1 MGKVKN
7 NPTWQALQAGVPP
20 QHKRQRGGM
29 GRGAL
34 AKYMLLFLALAL
46 LLFTG
51 WEGYLY
57 INDNFT
63 SSAPSP
69 VMKPAVVGNTIHVF
83 ENEDRIVSRRPQVQ
97 YKRPDF
103 ETGIVFPQWKPDGYG
118 ANWQQQLPTI
128 QTQSGARWMEMTI
141 FLSQATNNSTQVRTN
156 QSAPTPQSFASG
168 IKAAREQG
176 YHVFVVPLM
185 GVDSP
190 ANQWAGTIQFSNYQD
205 EAQWFDSYWKTYQPY
220 VEAAAQNGADQL
232 AIATEMVLLQ
242 QSAPA
247 PLWNTLIS
255 RIHSVFPGTLTYDMD
270 WSSLGQATPSWM
282 SNSLLPMIGISE
294 YLQLANDQTR
304 VAPKEMPGLWKTI
317 VKTALD
323 NFSLKVGKP
332 LIISEIGYRNTADA
346 LYHPWARYSTGSPP
360 DPEEQAAA
368 CDAALI
374 NVIPDKH
381 IVGIFFWG
389 WDEVQGFKL
398 SGQPAALAVLNKW
411 YTSPQS

>member
-34 AKYMLLFLALAL
+34 IKYMLLFLALAL

-57 INDNFT
+57 INNNFT
-63 SSAPSP
+63 SSAASP
-69 VMKPAVVGNTIHVF
+69 VMKPPVVSNTTHVF
-83 ENEDRIVSRRPQVQ
+83 ENEDSIVSRRPQVQ

-103 ETGIVFPQWKPDGYG
+103 ETGIVFPQWTPDGYG
-118 ANWQQQLPTI
+118 ANWQQQLPMI
-128 QTQSGARWMEMTI
+128 QTQSGARWIEMTVL
-141 FLSQATNNSTQVRTN
+141 LSQSTPNSTQVRTN

-168 IKAAREQG
+168 IKAAREHG

-205 EAQWFDSYWKTYQPY
+205 EAQWFESYWKTYQPY

-270 WSSLGQATPSWM
+270 WSSLGQAPPSWM

-304 VAPKEMPGLWKTI
+304 VDPKEMPGLWKTI

-323 NFSLKVGKP
+323 NFSQKVGKS

-389 WDEVQGFKL
+389 WDGVEGFKL

>member
-1 MGKVKN
+1 MSK
-7 NPTWQALQAGVPP
+7 
-20 QHKRQRGGM
+20 
-29 GRGAL
+29 GAFL
-34 AKYMLLFLALAL
+34 KFMLLFLALAL

-57 INDNFT
+57 LNGNFT
-63 SSAPSP
+63 SSSASQ
-69 VMKPAVVGNTIHVF
+69 VRKPQVTSSTTHAF
-83 ENEDRIVSRRPQVQ
+83 ENESGVVSRRPPVQ

-103 ETGIVFPQWKPDGYG
+103 EAGIVFPEWTPDGYG
-118 ANWQQQLPTI
+118 TSWQQQLPAI
-128 QTQSGARWMEMTI
+128 QAQSGARWMEMTV
-141 FLSQATNNSTQVRTN
+141 FLSQATDNSTQVRTN
-156 QSAPTPQSFASG
+156 QSAPTPQAFANG

-176 YHVFVVPLM
+176 FHVFVVPLM

-190 ANQWAGTIQFSNYQD
+190 ADQWAGTIQFSNYQD
-205 EAQWFDSYWKTYQPY
+205 EAQWFDSYWKTYEPY

-255 RIHSVFPGTLTYDMD
+255 RIHSVFPGTITYDMD
-270 WSSLGQATPSWM
+270 WSSLGQTPPSWM
-282 SNSLLPMIGISE
+282 SNPLLAVIGVSE

-304 VAPKEMPGLWKTI
+304 VDPKLIPGLWKTI
-317 VKTALD
+317 VKSVLD
-323 NFSLKVGKP
+323 KFSVEVGKS

-381 IVGIFFWG
+381 IVGTFFWG
-389 WDEVQGFKL
+389 WDGVQGFKL
-398 SGQPAALAVLNKW
+398 AGQPAALAVLKKW

>member
-1 MGKVKN
+1 MGK
-7 NPTWQALQAGVPP
+7 
-20 QHKRQRGGM
+20 
-29 GRGAL
+29 GAL
-34 AKYMLLFLALAL
+34 MKYMLLFLALAL

-57 INDNFT
+57 IKDNFA
-63 SSAPSP
+63 SAAARQ
-69 VMKPAVVGNTIHVF
+69 VMKPQVVNSATHVSD
-83 ENEDRIVSRRPQVQ
+83 NEDRVVSRRPQVH

-103 ETGIVFPQWKPDGYG
+103 EAGIVFPEWTPDGYG
-118 ANWQQQLPTI
+118 AKWQQQLPAI
-128 QTQSGARWMEMTI
+128 QTQSGARWMEMTV
-141 FLSQATNNSTQVRTN
+141 FLSQATDNSTQVRTN
-156 QSAPTPQSFASG
+156 QSTPTPQSFARG
-168 IKAAREQG
+168 IKAARDQG

-190 ANQWAGTIQFSNYQD
+190 ADQWAGTIQFSNYQD

-220 VEAAAQNGADQL
+220 AEVAAQNGADQL

-247 PLWNTLIS
+247 TLWNTLIS

-270 WSSLGQATPSWM
+270 WSSLGQAPPSWM
-282 SNSLLPMIGISE
+282 SNTLLAVIGISE
-294 YLQLANDQTR
+294 YLQLANDHTR
-304 VAPKEMPGLWKTI
+304 VDPKDIPGLWKTI

-323 NFSLKVGKP
+323 NFSQQVGKS
-332 LIISEIGYRNTADA
+332 LVISEIGYRNTADA
-346 LYHPWARYSTGSPP
+346 LYQPWARYSTVSPP

-374 NVIPDKH
+374 NVIPDPH
-381 IVGIFFWG
+381 ITGIFFWG
-389 WDEVQGFKL
+389 WDGVEGFKL
-398 SGQPAALAVLNKW
+398 SGQPALAVLNKW

>member
-1 MGKVKN
+1 MGKDTLK
-7 NPTWQALQAGVPP
+7 
-20 QHKRQRGGM
+20 
-29 GRGAL
+29 
-34 AKYMLLFLALAL
+34 KYMLLFLVLAT

-57 INDNFT
+57 IHDNST
-63 SSAPSP
+63 SPAASP
-69 VMKPAVVGNTIHVF
+69 VMKPLVVSSTTHVF
-83 ENEDRIVSRRPQVQ
+83 ENEDRVVSRRPLIK

-103 ETGIVFPQWKPDGYG
+103 ETGIVFPQWAPDGYG
-118 ANWQQQLPTI
+118 ATWQQQLPTI
-128 QTQSGARWMEMTI
+128 QTQSGAQWIEMTV

-156 QSAPTPQSFASG
+156 QSTPTPQSFASG

-190 ANQWAGTIQFSNYQD
+190 ADQWSGTIQFSNYQD

-220 VEAAAQNGADQL
+220 VEAAAQSGADQL
-232 AIATEMVLLQ
+232 AVATEMVVLQ

-270 WSSLGQATPSWM
+270 WSSLGQAPPSWM
-282 SNSLLPMIGISE
+282 SNALLVAIGISE
-294 YLQLANDQTR
+294 YIQLANDQTR
-304 VAPKEMPGLWKTI
+304 VDPKDMPGLWKTI
-317 VKTALD
+317 VKTTLD
-323 NFSLKVGKP
+323 NFSLKVGKS

-346 LYHPWARYSTGSPP
+346 LYHPWAKYSTGSPP

-368 CDAALI
+368 CDATLI

-381 IVGIFFWG
+381 IVGTFFWG
-389 WDEVQGFKL
+389 WDGVESFKL
-398 SGQPAALAVLNKW
+398 SGQPAALAVLKKW

>member
-1 MGKVKN
+1 MKRDSWKFLGGDMGK
-7 NPTWQALQAGVPP
+7 
-20 QHKRQRGGM
+20 
-29 GRGAL
+29 GAL
-34 AKYMLLFLALAL
+34 MKYMLLFLALAL

-51 WEGYLY
+51 WEGYFY
-57 INDNFT
+57 IKDNFT
-63 SSAPSP
+63 NSAARQ
-69 VMKPAVVGNTIHVF
+69 VMKPQGVNSATHVSD
-83 ENEDRIVSRRPQVQ
+83 NEDRVVSRVH

-103 ETGIVFPQWKPDGYG
+103 EAGITFPEWTPDGYG
-118 ANWQQQLPTI
+118 AKWQQQLPAI
-128 QTQSGARWMEMTI
+128 QTQSGARWMEMTV
-141 FLSQATNNSTQVRTN
+141 FLSQATDNSTQVRTN
-156 QSAPTPQSFASG
+156 QSTPTPQSFASG
-168 IKAAREQG
+168 IKAARDQG

-190 ANQWAGTIQFSNYQD
+190 ANQWAGTVQFSNYQD
-205 EAQWFDSYWKTYQPY
+205 EAQWFDSYWKAYQPY
-220 VEAAAQNGADQL
+220 VEVAAQNGADQL

-247 PLWNTLIS
+247 TLWNTLIS

-270 WSSLGQATPSWM
+270 WSSLGQAPPSWM
-282 SNSLLPMIGISE
+282 SNTLLAAIGISE

-304 VAPKEMPGLWKTI
+304 VDPKDIPGLWKTI

-323 NFSLKVGKP
+323 NFSLQVGKS

-389 WDEVQGFKL
+389 WDGVEGFKL
-398 SGQPAALAVLNKW
+398 SGQPALAVLNKW